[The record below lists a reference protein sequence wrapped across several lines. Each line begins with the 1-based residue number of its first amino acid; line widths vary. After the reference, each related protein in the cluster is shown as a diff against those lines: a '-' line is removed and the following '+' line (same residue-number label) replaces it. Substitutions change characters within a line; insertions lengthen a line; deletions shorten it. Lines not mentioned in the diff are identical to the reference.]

1 VVVVLDVVC
10 EECGEPFQAK
20 TQRARFC
27 STAHRVRANRRPD
40 KVGQAKADADEA
52 AATPAPRKRAG
63 AKKAPAKKA
72 AAKRSTTR
80 KTKAT
85 EKPAAPSTP
94 PAPTYD
100 TLAEQV
106 KQSLTDL
113 QALGTISGMAAVRV
127 AQQIDRGRDSGA
139 AVATLSRELSRLV
152 GEAKV
157 ESAPNRRDKVDDIA
171 DRAAAKIAAV
181 RQLAG

>member
-1 VVVVLDVVC
+1 MLDVVC
-10 EECGEPFQAK
+10 EECGTSFEGK
-20 TQRARFC
+20 TRRARFC
-27 STAHRVRANRRPD
+27 TTACRVRANRRPD
-40 KVGQAKADADEA
+40 KVGQARAEA
-52 AATPAPRKRAG
+52 EEVAAKPARGKRTAT
-63 AKKAPAKKA
+63 KKAPAKKA

-80 KTKAT
+80 KSKAPG
-85 EKPAAPSTP
+85 KPSAPTAP
-94 PAPTYD
+94 PAPVYD

-127 AQQIDRGRDSGA
+127 AQQIDKGRDSGA

-171 DRAAAKIAAV
+171 DRAAAKLAAV